1 MCKFLLK
8 NIFSAQTPNYL
19 LPRAE
24 LIYEYV
30 EHTYDDG
37 ISALRREKKS
47 CVLLDGERKK
57 KGERERER
65 CMVKKI

>member
-1 MCKFLLK
+1 M
-8 NIFSAQTPNYL
+8 QTPNYL

-30 EHTYDDG
+30 EHTYDDE

-57 KGERERER
+57 KGERERE
-65 CMVKKI
+65 VYG